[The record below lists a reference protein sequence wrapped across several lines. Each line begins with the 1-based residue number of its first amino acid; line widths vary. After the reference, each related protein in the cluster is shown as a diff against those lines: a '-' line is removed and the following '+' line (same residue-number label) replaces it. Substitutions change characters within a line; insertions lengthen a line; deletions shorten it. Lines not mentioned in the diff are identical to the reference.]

1 MQRLAERSANATR
14 RIGAIV
20 KAIQGDTQ
28 DAVNA
33 MEVSTQGVVEGTL
46 LSDAA
51 GHALQEIETV
61 SAQLARLIQD
71 ISNATQEQARTAEDI
86 ARNMQDILQVTRL
99 TSDGA
104 RRSAQSMD
112 QLSALADELKAS
124 VAGFKL

>member
-1 MQRLAERSANATR
+1 
-14 RIGAIV
+14 V
-20 KAIQGDTQ
+20 VQGT
-28 DAVNA
+28 A
-33 MEVSTQGVVEGTL
+33 

-51 GHALQEIETV
+51 GHALQEIESV

-71 ISNATQEQARTAEDI
+71 ISAATQDQVRTAEGI
-86 ARNMQDILQVTRL
+86 ARNMQEILQVTRQ

-112 QLSALADELKAS
+112 QLTALAEELKVS